1 MKKIISACLISTMI
15 VVPCASY
22 ASADPSTEC
31 PATPF
36 AEFFAEPSTESPA
49 ESFVES
55 FVKSSTE
62 SPATPFVESST
73 KSSAAFPFNFFFKE
87 LKKECADVYLC
98 KKVWDHPIFSAVGIF
113 AALHVADKAF
123 SAVKERIDTNLG
135 YRIPKYKGGYTHKEE
150 KGEIGYSLPNIT
162 YENGY
167 TSPKFTSNPAS
178 DNACNVY
185 YSTTGKIQLKLDEK
199 QKEHFSDRGYVSVKL
214 RDIPQK
220 KVGKFKKPLIW
231 LYKKLKNEDPQE
243 FNKFY
248 IHGPNLPKP
257 TFVDYLKQ
265 FLPFVHSPKVSFLS
279 CLEHSLPW
287 NEKDF
292 IKINYGIVLTN
303 KDEEAVLNFKA
314 PTTSDYTKE
323 YLEQKKINDAHK
335 NEKLEPYEYDCIE
348 DVTTYNKNGTSVKTV
363 TKKKAN
369 SPLSTIQKY
378 YTAEDIKKLK
388 DENDKKKAVV
398 LAKLANACQDNY
410 ITNGEIARLSLQ
422 NPEKTFRLVIN
433 NANGAY
439 DADQLSALLNK
450 ASQEQITT
458 DGNNPQLLFDFEYV
472 LPLPDRLK
480 SSSEAKLPHATKIM
494 KEVNSIEPSVKSSK
508 NETEIEPNKEE
519 KDPKKTGAPTTGNG
533 SPNSDTKKSDP
544 TNSGAPAQTQVTIN
558 VNDNTGKQN
567 KNKNKNKNRSKK

>member
-1 MKKIISACLISTMI
+1 MKKLISAGLISTMLI
-15 VVPCASY
+15 VPCASY
-22 ASADPSTEC
+22 ASANSSIES

-36 AEFFAEPSTESPA
+36 AEFFVEPSTESPA
-49 ESFVES
+49 ES

-73 KSSAAFPFNFFFKE
+73 KSSAASPFNFFFKE

-123 SAVKERIDTNLG
+123 SAVKEKIDTNLSS
-135 YRIPKYKGGYTHKEE
+135 RIPKYKGGYTHREE
-150 KGEIGYSLPNIT
+150 KGAVGYSLPIIT
-162 YENGY
+162 YEKDY
-167 TSPKFTSNPAS
+167 TSPKFTSSPAS
-178 DNACNVY
+178 DNDCNVY

-248 IHGPNLPKP
+248 IHGPNLPTP

-279 CLEHSLPW
+279 CLKNALPW

-303 KDEEAVLNFKA
+303 KDEEAVLNFTV
-314 PTTSDYTKE
+314 PTTANYTKE
-323 YLEQKKINDAHK
+323 YSEQKRINDAHK

-348 DVTTYNKNGTSVKTV
+348 EVTTYDKNGQSRTL
-363 TKKKAN
+363 TKKKVN

-378 YTAEDIKKLK
+378 YTAQDIKKLK

-410 ITNGEIARLSLQ
+410 ITKGEIARLSLQ

-433 NANGAY
+433 NFNGAH

-494 KEVNSIEPSVKSSK
+494 KEVNSIEP
-508 NETEIEPNKEE
+508 TEIEPNKEE
-519 KDPKKTGAPTTGNG
+519 NDSEKAGINKNAPDSDAKKPDASTDASTTDDDKSTPT
-533 SPNSDTKKSDP
+533 KS
-544 TNSGAPAQTQVTIN
+544 GVPAQPQVTIN

-567 KNKNKNKNRSKK
+567 KTK